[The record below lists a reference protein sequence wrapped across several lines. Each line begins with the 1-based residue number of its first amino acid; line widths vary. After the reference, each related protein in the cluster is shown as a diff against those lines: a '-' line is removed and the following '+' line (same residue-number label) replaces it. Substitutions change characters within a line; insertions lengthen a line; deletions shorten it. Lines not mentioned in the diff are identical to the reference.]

1 MESTTPHLDESSK
14 ETTMSPV
21 FAFNTTELADGEART
36 VPAAPHIAVY
46 RVGDDFYATQD
57 SCSHEEWSLGEDGE
71 LEGHEVLCSL
81 HMARF
86 DVRDGRALCLPA
98 LRGLKTYP
106 VTVADGR
113 VLVDTDAESGAAE
126 GDPGPGLTATG

>member
-1 MESTTPHLDESSK
+1 
-14 ETTMSPV
+14 MSEV
-21 FAFNTTELADGEART
+21 FAFTIDELADGQARP

-46 RVGDDFYATQD
+46 RVGDEFYATQD

-71 LEGHEVLCSL
+71 LEGYEVLCSL

-106 VTVADGR
+106 VTVSDGR
-113 VLVDTDAESGAAE
+113 VMVGTDAENDVADH
-126 GDPGPGLTATG
+126 DPGAGLTSASTG

>member
-1 MESTTPHLDESSK
+1 
-14 ETTMSPV
+14 MSPV
-21 FAFNTTELADGEART
+21 FAFNTTELADGESRT

-57 SCSHEEWSLGEDGE
+57 SCSHEEWSLGEEGA
-71 LEGHEVLCSL
+71 LEGYEILCSL

-98 LRGLKTYP
+98 LNGLKTYP
-106 VTVADGR
+106 VTVTNGR
-113 VLVDTDAESGAAE
+113 VLVDIDAESGTAD
-126 GDPGPGLTATG
+126 GDPGAGLTATG

>member
-1 MESTTPHLDESSK
+1 MPHI
-14 ETTMSPV
+14 
-21 FAFNTTELADGEART
+21 FAFKTDELGDGEGRV
-36 VPAAPHIAVY
+36 VPDAPHIAVF

-71 LEGHEVLCSL
+71 LEGYEVLCSL

-98 LRGLKTYP
+98 LKQLRTYP
-106 VTVADGR
+106 VIVSDGS
-113 VLVDTDAESGAAE
+113 VLVDVDAARGAE
-126 GDPGPGLTATG
+126 PGLPDAGVASTG

>member
-1 MESTTPHLDESSK
+1 M
-14 ETTMSPV
+14 MSPV
-21 FAFNTTELADGEART
+21 FAFNTTELADGGART

-71 LEGHEVLCSL
+71 LEGYEVLCSL

-106 VTVADGR
+106 VTVIDGR
-113 VLVDTDAESGAAE
+113 VMVDIDAESGTADS
-126 GDPGPGLTATG
+126 DPDAGLTATG

>member
-1 MESTTPHLDESSK
+1 
-14 ETTMSPV
+14 MSEV
-21 FAFNTTELADGEART
+21 FAFTVDDLADGEVRP
-36 VPAAPHIAVY
+36 VPEAPHIAVY
-46 RVGDDFYATQD
+46 RVGDEFYATQD

-71 LEGHEVLCSL
+71 LEGYEVLCSL

-106 VTVADGR
+106 VTVRDGQVMVGTNAEDDTADR
-113 VLVDTDAESGAAE
+113 
-126 GDPGPGLTATG
+126 DPGAGLASASTG

>member
-1 MESTTPHLDESSK
+1 
-14 ETTMSPV
+14 MSLL
-21 FAFNTTELADGEART
+21 FALTVDELADGEIRQ
-36 VPAAPHIAVY
+36 VPAAAHIAVY

-98 LRGLKTYP
+98 LKPLKTYP
-106 VTVADGR
+106 VTVVDGR
-113 VLVDTDAESGAAE
+113 IMVDVGHDVEGSSDDVDAEGGSV
-126 GDPGPGLTATG
+126 